1 LATVINA
8 YRRFMDGEDL
18 AVSEGELLKVAHRDY
33 TQAYADGKNT
43 QTVNYADSQS
53 KGEYIY
59 IADVQGS
66 ENGFVYAQMRN
77 RFKKGDC
84 LEVLSP
90 DSNFQK
96 SFVAEEIYDS
106 KNEPIEDC
114 KLVQEIYKI
123 KCPYTLKKG
132 DYLRRKKV

>member
-1 LATVINA
+1 
-8 YRRFMDGEDL
+8 
-18 AVSEGELLKVAHRDY
+18 VAHREY
-33 TQAYADGKNT
+33 TQAYADGKNS
-43 QTVNYADSQS
+43 QTVNYDDSQS

-59 IADVQGS
+59 IADVQSS

-123 KCPYTLKKG
+123 KCPYTLNAG
-132 DYLRRKKV
+132 DYLRRKV